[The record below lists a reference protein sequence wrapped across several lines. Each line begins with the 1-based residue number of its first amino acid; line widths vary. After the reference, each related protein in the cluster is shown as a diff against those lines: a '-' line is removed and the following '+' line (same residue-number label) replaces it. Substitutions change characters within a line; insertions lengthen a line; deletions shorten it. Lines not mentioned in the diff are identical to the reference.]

1 MNFMSIGCDKMNKIE
16 SNHYSYYNDFLFPNR
31 NKVTL
36 YSYFNARKAII
47 DRKNIEN
54 DNRLNDYFSFVDIPL
69 INKDLC
75 FICKRDILKEAIKC
89 DV

>member
-1 MNFMSIGCDKMNKIE
+1 MNFMSIGCDKMDKIE

-31 NKVTL
+31 NKVIS

-54 DNRLNDYFSFVDIPL
+54 DNRNRPTIQQM
-69 INKDLC
+69 
-75 FICKRDILKEAIKC
+75 LK
-89 DV
+89 VL

>member
-1 MNFMSIGCDKMNKIE
+1 MNFIRIGCDKMGKTKY
-16 SNHYSYYNDFLFPNR
+16 NHNSYYNDFLFPNR

-54 DNRLNDYFSFVDIPL
+54 DNRNQPTIQQMLEVL
-69 INKDLC
+69 
-75 FICKRDILKEAIKC
+75 
-89 DV
+89 